1 MCVSLEYTLQHSSLQ
16 ASDRAGVDG
25 LAFDDI
31 TILAVQRL
39 GT

>member
-1 MCVSLEYTLQHSSLQ
+1 MRVSLEQVLQRSSLQ
-16 ASDRAGVDG
+16 ASDRAGMDG

-31 TILAVQRL
+31 AILAVKRL

>member
-1 MCVSLEYTLQHSSLQ
+1 MRVSLEYALQRSSLQ
-16 ASDRAGVDG
+16 ASDRASVNG

-31 TILAVQRL
+31 TILAVKRL